1 MCWAARVR
9 HGAVCNR
16 EVPQRESEDLSRLHR
31 RAGGSGAVHRQKSGR
46 RADTYLR
53 ISKAKVD
60 RELLLKIIKNPQVN
74 FSVAPQNTYGLAQ
87 FLYRVG
93 AIKKQPASWRD
104 YFEDPVIAA
113 GS

>member
-1 MCWAARVR
+1 V
-9 HGAVCNR
+9 
-16 EVPQRESEDLSRLHR
+16 Q
-31 RAGGSGAVHRQKSGR
+31 
-46 RADTYLR
+46 
-53 ISKAKVD
+53 
-60 RELLLKIIKNPQVN
+60 

-104 YFEDPVIAA
+104 YFFEDPVIVQ